1 MRTAALVLLSALC
14 LVPDAFARTRSIG
27 HRNNPIPWQAPAC
40 ATLGLPYLSF
50 IDAAG
55 QVHRTEDYPKID
67 LQAVAIG
74 AAANTMYALTSDG
87 AIHESRD
94 AGCTW
99 SVRASVP
106 EVLANQRTVN
116 IATRH
121 YARVYAYSETA
132 MVRLTFGTVETIA
145 FPERFVRLGV
155 NPENMQHLRAIA
167 AAGGVFESLDGGSTW
182 TRVGNVRYGIVT
194 AVAFNPTDFDHIIA
208 STGNTYQSRDGGR
221 TWTRAGLPQAKVWHL
236 EFSSA
241 DPNVIWADILE
252 FPTRYGALWR
262 SNDGGAMFQYQTG
275 IHTAVRAADGRLAP
289 HPTDASLLAVGKQGV
304 RLVKNNY
311 IKETWFYD
319 NVLEAVWSPAGTLYY
334 IAYRVEFR

>member
-1 MRTAALVLLSALC
+1 MRTAALVFLSVLC
-14 LVPDAFARTRSIG
+14 LVPDALARTRSIG
-27 HRNNPIPWQAPAC
+27 HRNNPILWQAPAC
-40 ATLGLPYLSF
+40 AAPDLPYLRF
-50 IDAAG
+50 IDSAG
-55 QVHRTEDYPKID
+55 VVRRTDEYPNIS
-67 LQAVAIG
+67 LQTVAIG

-87 AIHESRD
+87 VIRESRD
-94 AGCTW
+94 SGCTW

-106 EVLANQRTVN
+106 EVLASQRWVN
-116 IATRH
+116 VATRH

-145 FPERFVRLGV
+145 FPERFVRLDV
-155 NPENMQHLRAIA
+155 NPEKMQHLRAIA
-167 AAGGVFESLDGGSTW
+167 VAGGVFESFDGGSTW
-182 TRVGNVRYGIVT
+182 THVGNVRYGTVT
-194 AVAFNPTDFDHIIA
+194 AAAFNPTDFDHIIA

-221 TWTRAGLPQAKVWHL
+221 TWTRAGLPQGKVWYL

-262 SNDGGAMFQYQTG
+262 SNDGGTTFKYQTG
-275 IHTAVRAADGRLAP
+275 IHTANRAANGRLAP
-289 HPTDASLLAVGKQGV
+289 HPADASLLAVGKQGV

-311 IKETWFYD
+311 IKETWFVD

-334 IAYRVEFR
+334 IAYRVELR

>member
-1 MRTAALVLLSALC
+1 MRTAALLLLSVLC
-14 LVPDAFARTRSIG
+14 LVPESFAARSRSIG
-27 HRNNPIPWQAPAC
+27 HRPISWQAPAC

-55 QVHRTEDYPKID
+55 VVHRTEQYPKID

-99 SVRASVP
+99 MIRAAAP
-106 EVLANQRTVN
+106 EVLAGQRSVD

-132 MVRLTFGTVETIA
+132 MVRLTFGTVETFA
-145 FPERFVRLGV
+145 FPERFVRLGL
-155 NPENMQHLRAIA
+155 NPANMQHLRAIA
-167 AAGGVFESLDGGSTW
+167 VAGGAFESLDGGASW
-182 TRVGNVRYGIVT
+182 TFVGRLRSGDAT
-194 AVAFNPTDFDHIIA
+194 AAAFDPSDFDHIIA

-221 TWTRAGLPQAKVWHL
+221 TWTRAGLPQGKVWYL

-262 SNDGGAMFQYQTG
+262 SNDGGTTFKYQTG
-275 IHTAVRAADGRLAP
+275 IHTANRAADGRLAP

-311 IKETWFYD
+311 IAETWFYD

-334 IAYRVEFR
+334 IAYRVELR